1 MIQFSHRT
9 VRDVCYGVERGAHLA
24 ERIAHDVRKKDHGQY
39 LTEGLKSLVAITEMP
54 KGAHSNRFE
63 QINIQINTQI

>member
-1 MIQFSHRT
+1 MSAMAWNAGPIWLNELHMTFGQ
-9 VRDVCYGVERGAHLA
+9 
-24 ERIAHDVRKKDHGQY
+24 DHGQY